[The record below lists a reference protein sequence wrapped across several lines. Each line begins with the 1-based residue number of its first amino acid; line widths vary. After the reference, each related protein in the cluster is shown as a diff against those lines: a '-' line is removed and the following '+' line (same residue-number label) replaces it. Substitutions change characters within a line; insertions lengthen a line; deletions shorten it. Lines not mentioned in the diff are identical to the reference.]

1 MCLGP
6 ASRLFR
12 FFFIADLRT
21 RQWTPVRRCED
32 LFLPDGLLIVLV
44 RQSVLVLT
52 MFHGLLVLVPRS
64 MRSRGSNHA
73 FQLEGSRG
81 SNADPDDP

>member
-21 RQWTPVRRCED
+21 RQWTPVRQCG
-32 LFLPDGLLIVLV
+32 GLLLLYGLLSVLV
-44 RQSVLVLT
+44 RQSGAVRRHSCLVLT
-52 MFHGLLVLVPRS
+52 MFPGLPVLVPES
-64 MRSRGSNHA
+64 MGAMGSSA
-73 FQLEGSRG
+73 G
-81 SNADPDDP
+81 PDDP